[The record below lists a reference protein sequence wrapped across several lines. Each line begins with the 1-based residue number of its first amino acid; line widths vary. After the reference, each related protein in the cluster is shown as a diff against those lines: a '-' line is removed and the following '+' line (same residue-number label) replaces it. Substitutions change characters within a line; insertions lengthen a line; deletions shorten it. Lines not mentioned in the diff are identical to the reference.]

1 MVFGLMMCLFLC
13 ACGEKKKADDEMYVY
28 YLNADKNA
36 LIQEI
41 YPMLSVE
48 GTLKKLE
55 FHGVLTPK
63 VKVERFRKQDGN
75 LDLFFNSRYSDMDKG
90 TEVLTRAAIV
100 QTMTQLEDIQFVTF
114 YVGESL
120 LEDGNGVEIG
130 KMSPEDFVQ
139 DTGSGTTM
147 SQDMDL
153 TLYFADEDGQT
164 LREMKVENIR
174 YPENTQVE
182 RLVMEQ
188 LMQGTEKS
196 GYRSTIPNTA
206 MLLGVSVKEDI
217 CYVNLDSKFISDS
230 YDLSPEVIIY
240 SIVNSVIANSNV
252 LKVRILIDGVSEVMY
267 KNSVDLSRPLTG
279 NESLIKVQ

>member
-1 MVFGLMMCLFLC
+1 MKRRIGMVFGLVMCLFLC

-75 LDLFFNSRYSDMDKG
+75 LDLFFNSRYSDMDKS

-130 KMSPEDFVQ
+130 NIFQLGTKYSESLGLILFLSISTIKYTP
-139 DTGSGTTM
+139 SGTP
-147 SQDMDL
+147 SL
-153 TLYFADEDGQT
+153 
-164 LREMKVENIR
+164 
-174 YPENTQVE
+174 
-182 RLVMEQ
+182 
-188 LMQGTEKS
+188 
-196 GYRSTIPNTA
+196 
-206 MLLGVSVKEDI
+206 
-217 CYVNLDSKFISDS
+217 FIF
-230 YDLSPEVIIY
+230 
-240 SIVNSVIANSNV
+240 SVIEP
-252 LKVRILIDGVSEVMY
+252 I
-267 KNSVDLSRPLTG
+267 T
-279 NESLIKVQ
+279 